1 MSELLFDLPTP
12 ALPVLGR
19 TALFPVRRIFCIG
32 RNYAA
37 HAREMGKD
45 PQCDPP
51 FFFMKPATALVPV
64 TDDRVSIPYPPG
76 TTDFQHEIELVAA
89 IGTRAACIEPDRALQ
104 HVFGYAVG
112 IDMTRRDLQL
122 AARQAGRPWES
133 GKSFAHSA
141 PTGSLLQVR
150 AGEHPERAEIWLS
163 VNGQMRQR
171 ADIAE
176 MIWTIAECVSQ
187 LSYLDALEPGDL
199 LFTGT
204 PAGVG
209 ALAPGDRVQGGVA
222 GVGEIALRI
231 AGPEA
236 YAQRPGASRN
246 E

>member
-1 MSELLFDLPTP
+1 MSELLFDLPLP

-19 TALFPVRRIFCIG
+19 TALFPIRRIFCIG

-45 PQCDPP
+45 PQREPP
-51 FFFMKPATALVPV
+51 FFFMKPATALVAV
-64 TDDRVSIPYPPG
+64 TDDSVSIPYPAG

-89 IGTRAACIEPDRALQ
+89 IGTRAAGVEPEEALQ

-133 GKSFAHSA
+133 GKSFACSA
-141 PTGSLLQVR
+141 PTGPIRQTR
-150 AGEHPERAEIWLS
+150 TDEHPQRGDIWLS

-171 ADIAE
+171 ADIVE
-176 MIWTIAECVSQ
+176 MIWTVAESISQ
-187 LSYLDALEPGDL
+187 LSRLDPLEPGDL

-209 ALAPGDRVQGGVA
+209 PLAPGDRVQGGVA
-222 GVGEIALRI
+222 GIGEIGLRI
-231 AGPEA
+231 ASG
-236 YAQRPGASRN
+236 
-246 E
+246 